1 MKMHLNLATRD
12 LDASVAFY
20 RTLLLAEPVKHYR
33 DYALF
38 LTDDPGLELALDLDP
53 TVTACEAAHYGLVV
67 NSPEAVNA
75 AVERLR
81 AAGLK
86 LDIETDETCCYAKQ
100 NKVWATDPDG
110 RRWETYVVLEETE
123 ERDGRSVKCCGPDD
137 ELAEA
142 CCSAS

>member
-1 MKMHLNLATRD
+1 
-12 LDASVAFY
+12 
-20 RTLLLAEPVKHYR
+20 
-33 DYALF
+33 
-38 LTDDPGLELALDLDP
+38 
-53 TVTACEAAHYGLVV
+53 
-67 NSPEAVNA
+67 VNA

-100 NKVWATDPDG
+100 NKVWATDPGG